1 MVIEERQTDREKREM
16 QAYLPLG
23 FWVLPWFVS
32 IGVWK
37 EGQQTAAT
45 VIVIVGNDEEAAHR
59 NVAGFFCPLLCLP
72 ASNYYSCAA
81 ADSCGVYTVWGILS
95 SFAASSWHESSSCI
109 SFVSWLGFASPSCGC
124 VQGLGYPLFENKKTW
139 NRLRNRNPPT
149 AFSPSPPWPVKIH
162 PVLEG
167 ETSILLPALVCWPW
181 SPDTAS
187 CLLPLSSSLSVR
199 ATTLSSNL
207 TTLGVP
213 PPLTASS

>member
-1 MVIEERQTDREKREM
+1 MAIEERQTERKKREM

-32 IGVWK
+32 IGMWK

-81 ADSCGVYTVWGILS
+81 ADSCGVYTVWGLLS
-95 SFAASSWHESSSCI
+95 SFAANSWHESSSCI

-124 VQGLGYPLFENKKTW
+124 VQGLGYPLFELKKTW
-139 NRLRNRNPPT
+139 NSWGTETLLL
-149 AFSPSPPWPVKIH
+149 PSLSLLPDQWKYILFWKERH
-162 PVLEG
+162 RFCCQHWSAG
-167 ETSILLPALVCWPW
+167 HDHQILLHVC
-181 SPDTAS
+181 
-187 CLLPLSSSLSVR
+187 CL
-199 ATTLSSNL
+199 
-207 TTLGVP
+207 
-213 PPLTASS
+213 